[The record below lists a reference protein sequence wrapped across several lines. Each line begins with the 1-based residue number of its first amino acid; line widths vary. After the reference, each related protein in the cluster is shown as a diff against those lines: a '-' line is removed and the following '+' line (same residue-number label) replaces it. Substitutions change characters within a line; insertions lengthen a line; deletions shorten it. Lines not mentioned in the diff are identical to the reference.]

1 MSDSK
6 KYPISPYF
14 EIKSNHPW
22 YLDAE
27 IEGLAHYSQNFKIA
41 LQNITKNENINKGWR
56 DEDLEKNIQLL
67 LLIDYEELEVW
78 KYPVDLSFDN
88 LSLKEDIVSLSE
100 NSRIALYFED
110 DQAVMRKL
118 GYLPKEDTLQVHN
131 IIAKLADYKLATY
144 LTGGPYKKLTFEDN
158 ELEIE
163 NGFEEF
169 RLNILIY

>member
-22 YLDAE
+22 YIDAE
-27 IEGLAHYSQNFKIA
+27 IEELMHYSQNLKTV
-41 LQNITKNENINKGWR
+41 LQSITKNENINKGWR
-56 DEDLEKNIQLL
+56 DEDLETNVQLL

-78 KYPVDLSFDN
+78 KYPVDLSFGK
-88 LSLKEDIVSLSE
+88 LSLKEDVISFNE

-118 GYLPKEDTLQVHN
+118 GYLPKEDTLQAHN
-131 IIAKLADYKLATY
+131 IMAELPNYKIATY

-158 ELEIE
+158 ELEID